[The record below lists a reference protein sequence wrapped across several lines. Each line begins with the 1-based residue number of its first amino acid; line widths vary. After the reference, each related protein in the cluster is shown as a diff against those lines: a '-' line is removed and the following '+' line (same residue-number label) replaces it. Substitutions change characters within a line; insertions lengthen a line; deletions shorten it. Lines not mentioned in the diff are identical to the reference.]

1 MLTLC
6 SDKILQEIRFNR
18 YRCARLVLDC
28 LCQFDD
34 ASMNRMSVAICG
46 ILAAKISTEE
56 TSLLGSKRQFME
68 KLLQIVNQKLQA
80 GEVDVTLKFTLSAL
94 WNLTDESP
102 TTCET
107 FLGAGGL
114 DLFVNLLNAEPFL
127 NEASIETKV
136 LGLLN
141 NLAEVCHLRSQ
152 ILRSD
157 FITVLSF
164 RLLSS
169 EHIDV
174 SYFAGMF
181 FSVCILI
188 VCDLCE
194 LLPSVTCV

>member
-1 MLTLC
+1 
-6 SDKILQEIRFNR
+6 
-18 YRCARLVLDC
+18 
-28 LCQFDD
+28 
-34 ASMNRMSVAICG
+34 
-46 ILAAKISTEE
+46 
-56 TSLLGSKRQFME
+56 ME

-157 FITVLSF
+157 FINVLSF

-174 SYFAGMF
+174 SYFAAGILSHLCSSEEWHEDIDVQRQTVLDELEKRSGMR
-181 FSVCILI
+181 ILTYKGKPSWMNWKSACLVGKI
-188 VCDLCE
+188 QPARW
-194 LLPSVTCV
+194 LLIDHSGHSSNFYNAP